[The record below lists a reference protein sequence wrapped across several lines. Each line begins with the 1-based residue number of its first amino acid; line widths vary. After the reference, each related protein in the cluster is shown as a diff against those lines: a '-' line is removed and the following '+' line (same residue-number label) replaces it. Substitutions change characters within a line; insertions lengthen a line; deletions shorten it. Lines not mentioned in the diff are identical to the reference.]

1 MTLSLYL
8 SMVYQY
14 TNEYSVHSSLQNPLS
29 LILSV
34 RTICIKYFTQVLIIF
49 TTTVPSTV
57 HSESHPTLI
66 FFMCV
71 SRSIMSDSLWP
82 HGLYPTRLLLSMEFF
97 WQEYWSSHSLV
108 QGIFPTQGSNLGL
121 LHSSRILYCL
131 RHLGSF
137 FMNTV

>member
-34 RTICIKYFTQVLIIF
+34 RTICIKYFTQILIF
-49 TTTVPSTV
+49 TTTVPSIV
-57 HSESHPTLI
+57 HSESHSTLI

-71 SRSIMSDSLWP
+71 LVTQSCLTLCDPMDCSPPGYFSPWNSSGKNTGVAISSCRGSSPPRDRTWVSCIAV
-82 HGLYPTRLLLSMEFF
+82 GFF
-97 WQEYWSSHSLV
+97 IV
-108 QGIFPTQGSNLGL
+108 
-121 LHSSRILYCL
+121 
-131 RHLGSF
+131 
-137 FMNTV
+137 